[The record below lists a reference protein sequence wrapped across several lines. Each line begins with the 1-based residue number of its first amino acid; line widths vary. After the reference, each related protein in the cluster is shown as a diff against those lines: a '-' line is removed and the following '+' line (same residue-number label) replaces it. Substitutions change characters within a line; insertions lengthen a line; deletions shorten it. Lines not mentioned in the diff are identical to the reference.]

1 MSETPTPDEQRRL
14 AEELAEQLAKLKV
27 EDAIISTL
35 MTVSSIGFRRVS
47 AAPEA
52 GGERDL
58 EQTRLAIETMRALTP
73 LLEPHVPQELVRD
86 FNAAVAS
93 LQLAYAKAASAGE
106 APASGFGESPPP
118 AAS

>member
-1 MSETPTPDEQRRL
+1 VSESQTPDEQRRL

-35 MTVSSIGFRRVS
+35 MTVSAIGFRHAS
-47 AAPEA
+47 TAPDA

-73 LLEPHVPQELVRD
+73 LLESKVPPELVRD

-93 LQLAYAKAASAGE
+93 LQLAYAKAASPGGEPTAGSEEPPPE
-106 APASGFGESPPP
+106 AP
-118 AAS
+118 